1 MTEKC
6 LKKLL
11 QDFIAMQE
19 KEILLKPHPEVLNSP
34 DWKNQGFQIK
44 VLKSAMSILTKK
56 ENFIIESHLILHNT
70 WPETYDLFEERYGS
84 KNSCSDRTL
93 KRIQNKALKKM
104 LDFINSLSVK
114 NCSNDKRPKLFM
126 MIE

>member
-1 MTEKC
+1 MSEKS

-19 KEILLKPHPEVLNSP
+19 KEILLKPHREVFNLP
-34 DWKNQGFQIK
+34 DWENQVFQIK
-44 VLKSAMSILTKK
+44 VLKSAMSLLTNK
-56 ENFIIESHLILHNT
+56 ELFIIESHLILHNT
-70 WPETYDLFEERYGS
+70 WPETYDLYEEKYGS

-104 LDFINSLSVK
+104 LDFINSLSIQ
-114 NCSNDKRPKLFM
+114 SS
-126 MIE
+126 II